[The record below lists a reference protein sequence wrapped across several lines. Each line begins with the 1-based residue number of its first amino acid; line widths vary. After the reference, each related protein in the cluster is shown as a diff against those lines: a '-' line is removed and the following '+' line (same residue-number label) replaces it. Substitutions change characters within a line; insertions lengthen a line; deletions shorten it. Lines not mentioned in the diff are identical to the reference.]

1 MTHYT
6 IERGDSLEKLRALPD
21 CSIDAVVTDPP
32 YGLGQTTPRQVSE
45 CLLAW
50 AKGESWEPKGKGF
63 MGTKW
68 DAWVPPPELWR
79 EVLRVLKPGGHAL
92 VFAGSRTV
100 DLMGMSLRLAGFEIR
115 DQLQWLYGSGFPKS
129 ANISKS
135 IDKKLGR
142 EGDREVVGEY
152 KATGNARQAS
162 NATGHAGKRPNIEGR
177 DFVDT
182 TIQYTRAASEE
193 AQSAEGWGSALK
205 PAHEP
210 VILCRKPLEGTL
222 ADNWMEH
229 GVGGLNIDATRIAAP
244 GEKIENHGRSVDSP
258 IYSPLG
264 KIEKGQ
270 SPGMELGRW
279 PANIV
284 LDEEAGSILDEQ
296 DPVTNSKA
304 ASRFF
309 YCAKAAVK
317 EKEAGLHHREQETVG
332 DGRKKSIDNPYQRG
346 KTQRRNVHPTVKP
359 ISLMRWLVKLITP
372 ENGVVLDP
380 FLGSGTTAIAALLEG
395 KRVVGFEMSEE
406 FFQIALARIAYWHQE
421 EPVLEEEE
429 PVLEETLDPQGK
441 QGSLF

>member
-1 MTHYT
+1 
-6 IERGDSLEKLRALPD
+6 
-21 CSIDAVVTDPP
+21 
-32 YGLGQTTPRQVSE
+32 
-45 CLLAW
+45 
-50 AKGESWEPKGKGF
+50 

-115 DQLQWLYGSGFPKS
+115 DQIQWLYGSGFPKS
-129 ANISKS
+129 HDISKA
-135 IDKKLGR
+135 IDKKLGK
-142 EGDREVVGEY
+142 EREVIGER
-152 KATGNARQAS
+152 KATGNARKAS
-162 NATGHAGKRPNIEGR
+162 NATGHSIKRPNIEGR
-177 DFVDT
+177 DFIDT

-210 VILCRKPLEGTL
+210 VILCRRPLDGTF
-222 ADNWMEH
+222 ADNWMEY

-279 PANIV
+279 PANVV
-284 LDEEAGSILDEQ
+284 LDEEAGAMLDEQ
-296 DPVTNSKA
+296 APVTGQAASVSEKA
-304 ASRFF
+304 GQRIGYNFRSTEAATRPKRDAPPRASRFF

-395 KRVVGFEMSEE
+395 KRVVGFEMSED
-406 FFQIALARIAYWHQE
+406 FFQIALARIAHWHQEEQVLEEE

-429 PVLEETLDPQGK
+429 PVLEETLEPQSK